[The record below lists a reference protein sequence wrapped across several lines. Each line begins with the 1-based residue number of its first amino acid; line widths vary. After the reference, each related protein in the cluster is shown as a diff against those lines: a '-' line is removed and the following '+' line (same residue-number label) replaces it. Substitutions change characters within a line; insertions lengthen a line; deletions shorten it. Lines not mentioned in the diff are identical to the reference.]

1 MTVIQ
6 TARLTLSHLT
16 GDEAEFIFRLMNSP
30 GWLKFIGDRG
40 IRTLDDAG
48 NYIRNNTIRSYSENG
63 FGMYLVQTNAD
74 MVPIGVC
81 GLVKRS
87 FLEHADIGFAF
98 LPEYSGYGY
107 AYESASAV
115 LKYAGDILGLK
126 KLVAIVSPG
135 NQNSIR
141 LLGKLGMRRA
151 KDIQWPGE
159 ELPLFQFSTVD

>member
-16 GDEAEFIFRLMNSP
+16 GDEAAFIFRLMNSP

-141 LLGKLGMRRA
+141 LLGKLGMRRE